1 MVSAIYFNTFG
12 QTSGNKDNEDCVHAS
27 LMIAEPNPHISQSVI
42 GHGFIRLQYPIEKLD
57 YCYSVESGNQESFLD
72 IIIGNFETRVVAI
85 ETDEYISSFNS
96 EGRDVTEYP
105 LNLTDEECRRLWQTL
120 DNSLGDQ
127 THEYSNFLHHGC
139 SRECVAYITNTIDG
153 DIRYGENYDSIG
165 NTIVEYFC
173 KSLPS
178 NSLLRLSALIAC
190 TGCTDDV
197 LSAQDRM
204 IIPST
209 VPTLLRDAV
218 IIDRNG
224 NERSLLKKSG
234 SIAHKSQNHIQTNSS
249 IPLYYWFVF
258 LIIWITIVG
267 AIEIKNKQG
276 IKFISALTDFSI
288 LAIYTIIFL
297 SIVLINISTSIDGFS
312 GWNWNFC
319 IYNPILPIIIWKMD
333 KSNNKGFLILLFY
346 LSISLLCMAITNEKF
361 VIEQFLLVI
370 AFITRIFTKIIKNH
384 TSITPSNQQTV

>member
-1 MVSAIYFNTFG
+1 MVSAICFNTFG
-12 QTSGNKDNEDCVHAS
+12 QTLDNKNNEDCVHAS

-42 GHGFIRLQYPIEKLD
+42 GHGFIRLQYPTEKLD

-72 IIIGNFETRVVAI
+72 ILIGNFKTRVVAI
-85 ETDEYISSFNS
+85 EADEYIGSFNS
-96 EGRDVTEYP
+96 EGRDVVEYQ
-105 LNLTDEECRRLWQTL
+105 LNLTDEECRKLWETL

-139 SRECVAYITNTIDG
+139 SRECVAYITNTIEG
-153 DIRYGENYDSIG
+153 SIRYGENYDSIG

-173 KSLPS
+173 KSLPQ
-178 NSLLRLSALIAC
+178 NSFLRLSALIAC
-190 TGCTDDV
+190 TGCTDDI

-224 NERSLLKKSG
+224 NERPFFKNEG
-234 SIAHKSQNHIQTNSS
+234 VTIHKSKNHIDSGFTA
-249 IPLYYWFVF
+249 PLYIWF
-258 LIIWITIVG
+258 LILILWIIVIG
-267 AIEIKNKQG
+267 IIEVKTRHDIKY
-276 IKFISALTDFSI
+276 ISKFTDVSI
-288 LAIYTIIFL
+288 LTIYGLIFI
-297 SIVLINISTSIDGFS
+297 SIVLINIFSSIDGFS

-333 KSNNKGFLILLFY
+333 KRDNKGFLILLSY
-346 LSISLLCMAITNEKF
+346 LSFSLLCMAIANEKF
-361 VIEQFLLVI
+361 IIEQFLLVI
-370 AFITRIFTKIIKNH
+370 AFIIRILTKTIKNH
-384 TSITPSNQQTV
+384 TSITTTTSIQ